1 MIRLER
7 LILKNQELVWFLSIV
22 LNRDYFNACLPAGR
36 RGKCFHP
43 CISGMGTNIQRGWI
57 MGSPAPTQRGPG
69 NSLDARWGPFPPIQA
84 GGSRAW
90 ALNVHPEKAK
100 SWAAGAAPCKRGRH
114 CLEMKW
120 YFHGSLGQPCISPQA
135 LSRRMIL
142 QGWPPTWELRSS
154 RTWLLWAQVLFI
166 WAAPGPISPKLC
178 APPESPALLS
188 LSWPLWTFSPGF
200 CSNLKVKWCEC
211 LFRWPLI
218 IQGLGKLWCDWVS
231 IFLSMRGR
239 VMDCWQRVKGCC
251 CNCFSGFSGGHG
263 WMRGPLSLA

>member
-200 CSNLKVKWCEC
+200 CWRSNDVNAYSGDLLSSRGLASSGVTGSVFFFPWEAGSGTVDKGSKAVAATVS
-211 LFRWPLI
+211 
-218 IQGLGKLWCDWVS
+218 QG
-231 IFLSMRGR
+231 
-239 VMDCWQRVKGCC
+239 
-251 CNCFSGFSGGHG
+251 
-263 WMRGPLSLA
+263 SLEAMAEWEDP